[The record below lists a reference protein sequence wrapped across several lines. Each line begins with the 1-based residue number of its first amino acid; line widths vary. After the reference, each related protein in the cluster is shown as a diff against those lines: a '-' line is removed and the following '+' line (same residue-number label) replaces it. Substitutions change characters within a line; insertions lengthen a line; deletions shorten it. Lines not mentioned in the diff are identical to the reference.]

1 MDARVKWKMEMAS
14 RVLAYA
20 REHPS
25 DAAGYQA
32 AVGKLVERLEASSV
46 MAQRQTTSR
55 LLTRG
60 AIAERQAVRRDLTAD
75 LQLLTSVARTAGI
88 ESVGTPVVIR
98 YPGPKANNIQFADGT
113 RAAIQLGREQE
124 ELLLRHGLPVDH
136 LDQLTSGLEQ
146 FVGLLG
152 RRDEVKVARIDAG
165 SQLKQLGRDLVRAA
179 DEIGAFNR
187 HRYRKDPAAL
197 VAWRHAR
204 KLPKSARQA
213 VSQAGPQVGNGALP
227 ALPPGPS
234 DREAVN

>member
-60 AIAERQAVRRDLTAD
+60 AIAERQAVRRGLTAE
-75 LQLLTSVARTAGI
+75 LQLLTAVARTAGI

-98 YPGPKANNIQFADGT
+98 YPGPKASNIQFADGT

-124 ELLLRHGLPVDH
+124 ELLVRHGLPADH
-136 LDQLTSGLEQ
+136 LDRLTSKLGT
-146 FVGLLG
+146 FSGLLG

-165 SQLKQLGRDLVRAA
+165 SQLKQLAGELVRVA

-187 HRYRKDPAAL
+187 FRYQNDPAAL

-204 KLPKSARQA
+204 KLPKSARQ
-213 VSQAGPQVGNGALP
+213 VVPPVVPQVGNGALR
-227 ALPPGPS
+227 ALPPGQS
-234 DREAVN
+234 DSGTVN